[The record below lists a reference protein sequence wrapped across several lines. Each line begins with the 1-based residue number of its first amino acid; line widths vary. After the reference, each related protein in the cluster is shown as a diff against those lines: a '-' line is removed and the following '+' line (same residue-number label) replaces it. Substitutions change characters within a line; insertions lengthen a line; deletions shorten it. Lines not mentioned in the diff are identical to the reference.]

1 MNVTRSKNISFKG
14 KIIDAHTHVG
24 KWGQALYSQ
33 NDLDIF
39 IKSSLDGGDVIE
51 KMIVSNLSCIETEG
65 ILDEMQGNKQLL
77 EIAKNNPKIAPLA
90 VCQPNITNGCLLYTS
105 DAADD

>member
-1 MNVTRSKNISFKG
+1 MQLLLIFEIYMMNVTRSKNISFKG

-51 KMIVSNLSCIETEG
+51 NDCVKPE
-65 ILDEMQGNKQLL
+65 
-77 EIAKNNPKIAPLA
+77 
-90 VCQPNITNGCLLYTS
+90 LYRDRRHS
-105 DAADD
+105 